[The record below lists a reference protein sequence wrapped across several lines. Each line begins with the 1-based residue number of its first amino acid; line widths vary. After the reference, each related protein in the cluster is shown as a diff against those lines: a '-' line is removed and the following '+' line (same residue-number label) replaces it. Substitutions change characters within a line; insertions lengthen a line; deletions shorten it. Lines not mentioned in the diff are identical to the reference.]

1 MDRPKRSATAAVSH
15 VGLNGGAHS
24 LFHLGCF
31 RDHLV
36 AEKAPKGSEFGIG
49 RSCPEARCD
58 QLALRMATRGAE
70 IGH

>member
-36 AEKAPKGSEFGIG
+36 AELSSGLDDHAQKLGATSWLSEWPHAAQ
-49 RSCPEARCD
+49 R
-58 QLALRMATRGAE
+58 
-70 IGH
+70 